1 MTYKNNL
8 ENVSKLL
15 SRMAEAL
22 ERIAP
27 SYQFPDNLDKA
38 EGFIWEAQLRKLQTI
53 DEIERLPLSCLKGI
67 KNAN

>member
-53 DEIERLPLSCLKGI
+53 I
-67 KNAN
+67 